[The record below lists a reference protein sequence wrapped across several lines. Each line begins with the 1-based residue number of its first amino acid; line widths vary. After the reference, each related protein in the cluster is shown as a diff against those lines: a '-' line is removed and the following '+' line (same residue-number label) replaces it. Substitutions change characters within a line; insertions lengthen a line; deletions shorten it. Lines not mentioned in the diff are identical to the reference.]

1 MGKKKQSS
9 NTTTN
14 EEALHKNML
23 DQLGLKYDS
32 HEGKVMLDELKK
44 KSQKGKN
51 DTNKDEGL
59 KGATMLGDGKLTLGD
74 LF

>member
-1 MGKKKQSS
+1 MSKKKQSS
-9 NTTTN
+9 NTSTN

-44 KSQKGKN
+44 K
-51 DTNKDEGL
+51 
-59 KGATMLGDGKLTLGD
+59 
-74 LF
+74 